1 VATLRMFRLR
11 PADTPTNIRIVA
23 RVVQNYPSAEMEQAL
38 ARIRWWQSWGFDPF
52 EMTYEEEFM
61 NPRLSQ
67 SAIFAERYGGGEAA
81 ELTREDWARITGDA
95 LRAGEPG
102 FMSMPQG
109 LLRSAGEEITFRQE
123 YQNEWP
129 TSGWAM
135 ASAEAIQS
143 NGITPET
150 AWPYRINGRIVEAH
164 DPRTNDY
171 LIDGEWVAESD
182 LLNLDD
188 LPDM

>member
-11 PADTPTNIRIVA
+11 PADTPINIRIVA
-23 RVVQNYPSAEMEQAL
+23 RVVQSYQSAEMEQAL

-52 EMTYEEEFM
+52 EPTDEEEFY
-61 NPRLSQ
+61 NRHQVRLRNFDIEA
-67 SAIFAERYGGGEAA
+67 SAH
-81 ELTREDWARITGDA
+81 L
-95 LRAGEPG
+95 GEPG
-102 FMSMPQG
+102 YMSMPQG
-109 LLRSAGEEITFRQE
+109 RIMSVGGEISMP
-123 YQNEWP
+123 N
-129 TSGWAM
+129 GWAM